1 MKNVSFHD
9 ACCCYDDDGGCH
21 GNILCPRRLIEPRLL
36 RNIGLFSQLS
46 VETSDNIRLSGIG
59 GGVSSVTVATET
71 GFIES
76 YMLSWEL
83 CVGGGGRGFLTTL
96 E

>member
-1 MKNVSFHD
+1 MSPSVTLAVAMTTTVVAKATS
-9 ACCCYDDDGGCH
+9 
-21 GNILCPRRLIEPRLL
+21 LSSLPIEPRLL
-36 RNIGLFSQLS
+36 WNIGLFSQLS
-46 VETSDNIRLSGIG
+46 VDTSDSVRLSGIG

-76 YMLSWEL
+76 YMLSWGL